1 MEHDQMKLERRQI
14 PFHELQERLNQAL
27 SKTSE
32 KRVGLLTSITGG
44 ELATLILSPKDG
56 TAELMLT
63 PIENNKFPSFSTR
76 HAQFHWFER
85 ALFDFFGIVPEGHP
99 RFKHL
104 LLHEQYAQDFFPLR
118 KIDLPADFKNH
129 LARRYEYLEVKGEG
143 VYELPVGP
151 IHAGVI
157 EPGHFRFS
165 CFGETI
171 VNLEI
176 RLGWVH
182 RGVEKR
188 LTEVPWQKAHFV
200 AEAAASDTA
209 LANAFAHA
217 IAIESILDLEITER
231 AQYLRTIALEIER
244 LAVHIIDVGGIGTD
258 IGLLGISSAMGRLR
272 GKALGL
278 ADLLSGSRFLRGF
291 IFPGGVRPV
300 SERKLSEIKAEVIAL
315 RKDLTPVIQ
324 ILSDNQMATER
335 MKDIGKLSNSLAHEF
350 GVVGIIGKA
359 CGIDCD
365 TRQQFKQGKYPELA
379 PPATIVSGGD
389 ILARTAVRIGEI
401 WSSIETIAKLVD
413 TCPHGEEKVAVPE
426 KLPANATGLGIVE
439 ATRGELIHLIFTD
452 EDGKISRYAI
462 KDPSFDNW
470 TAISIAIRDNL
481 IADFPLCN
489 KSMAL
494 SYSGNDL

>member
-1 MEHDQMKLERRQI
+1 MKLERQQT
-14 PFHELQERLNQAL
+14 PFHELHDILDHAL
-27 SKTSE
+27 SKSSD

-44 ELATLILSPKDG
+44 EIATLLLSPKDG
-56 TAELMLT
+56 TAELMVT
-63 PIENNKFPSFSTR
+63 AVENNKYSSFSTH

-104 LLHEQYAQDFFPLR
+104 LLHDQYAQDFFPLR
-118 KIDLPADFKNH
+118 KIDLPTDFRNA
-129 LARRYEYLEVKGEG
+129 LPRRYEFLEVKGEG

-272 GKALGL
+272 GKALAL
-278 ADLLSGSRFLRGF
+278 ADLISGSRFLRGF

-300 SERKLSEIKAEVIAL
+300 SERKLSEIKAGVIAL
-315 RKDLTPVIQ
+315 KKDLTPVIQ
-324 ILSDNQMATER
+324 MLSDNQMATER
-335 MKDIGKLSNSLAHEF
+335 MKDIGKLSKSLAAEF
-350 GVVGIIGKA
+350 GMVGIIGKA

-365 TRQQFKQGKYPELA
+365 TRRQFQQGKYPELA
-379 PPATIVSGGD
+379 PEPSIEIGGD
-389 ILARTAVRIGEI
+389 ILARTAVRVGEI
-401 WSSIETIAKLVD
+401 WSSLKTIETLVD
-413 TCPHGEEKVAVPE
+413 NCPHGEEKVTVPE
-426 KLPANATGLGIVE
+426 MLPANATGLGIVE

-452 EDGKISRYAI
+452 EDGKICRYAI

>member
-1 MEHDQMKLERRQI
+1 MKLERQQT
-14 PFHELQERLNQAL
+14 PFRELHDILDHAL
-27 SKTSE
+27 SKSSD

-44 ELATLILSPKDG
+44 EIATLLLSPKDG
-56 TAELMLT
+56 TAELMVT
-63 PIENNKFPSFSTR
+63 AVENNKYSSFSTH

-104 LLHEQYAQDFFPLR
+104 LLHDQYAQDFFPLR
-118 KIDLPADFKNH
+118 KIDLPTDFRNA
-129 LARRYEYLEVKGEG
+129 LPRRYEFLEVKGEG

-217 IAIESILDLEITER
+217 IALESILDLEITER

-272 GKALGL
+272 GKALAL
-278 ADLLSGSRFLRGF
+278 ADLISGSRFLRGF

-300 SERKLSEIKAEVIAL
+300 SERKLSEIKAGVIAL
-315 RKDLTPVIQ
+315 KKDLTPVIQ
-324 ILSDNQMATER
+324 MLSDNQMATER
-335 MKDIGKLSNSLAHEF
+335 MKDIGKLSKSLAAEF
-350 GVVGIIGKA
+350 GMVGIIGKA

-365 TRQQFKQGKYPELA
+365 TRRQFKQGKYPELA
-379 PPATIVSGGD
+379 PEPSIEIGGD

-401 WSSIETIAKLVD
+401 WSSLKTIETLVD
-413 TCPHGEEKVAVPE
+413 NCPHGEEKVTVPE
-426 KLPANATGLGIVE
+426 ILPANANGLGIVE

-452 EDGKISRYAI
+452 EDGKICRYAI

>member
-1 MEHDQMKLERRQI
+1 MEHDQMKLERQQT
-14 PFHELQERLNQAL
+14 PFHELHDILDHAL
-27 SKTSE
+27 SKSSD

-44 ELATLILSPKDG
+44 EIATLLLSPKDG
-56 TAELMLT
+56 TAELMVT
-63 PIENNKFPSFSTR
+63 AVENNKYSSFSTH

-104 LLHEQYAQDFFPLR
+104 LLHDQYAQDFFPLR
-118 KIDLPADFKNH
+118 KIDLPTDFRNA
-129 LARRYEYLEVKGEG
+129 LPRRYEFLEVKGEG

-272 GKALGL
+272 GKALAL
-278 ADLLSGSRFLRGF
+278 ADLISGSRFLRGF

-300 SERKLSEIKAEVIAL
+300 SERKLSEIKAGVIAL
-315 RKDLTPVIQ
+315 KKDLTPVIQ
-324 ILSDNQMATER
+324 MLSDNQMATER
-335 MKDIGKLSNSLAHEF
+335 MKDIGKLSKSLAAEF
-350 GVVGIIGKA
+350 GMVGIIGKA

-365 TRQQFKQGKYPELA
+365 TRRQFKQGKYPELA
-379 PPATIVSGGD
+379 PEPSIEIGGD
-389 ILARTAVRIGEI
+389 ILARTAVRVGEI
-401 WSSIETIAKLVD
+401 WSSLKTIETLVD
-413 TCPHGEEKVAVPE
+413 NCPHGEEKVTVPE
-426 KLPANATGLGIVE
+426 MLPANATGLGIVE

-452 EDGKISRYAI
+452 EDGKICRYAI

>member
-1 MEHDQMKLERRQI
+1 MKLERLEMPVDQLHDKLART
-14 PFHELQERLNQAL
+14 LTKDSTKRL
-27 SKTSE
+27 
-32 KRVGLLTSITGG
+32 GLLTSIDGG
-44 ELATLILSPKDG
+44 QLVTLLLNPKDG
-56 TAELMLT
+56 TAELLISPLELERNNYRSLT
-63 PIENNKFPSFSTR
+63 PKL
-76 HAQFHWFER
+76 AQLHWFER
-85 ALFDFFGIVPEGHP
+85 ALFDSFGIVPDGHP

-104 LLHEQYAQDFFPLR
+104 ILHEQYEADFFPLR
-118 KIDLPADFKNH
+118 KIALPENFENV
-129 LARRYEYLEVKGEG
+129 LPRRYEFLEVKGEG

-209 LANAFAHA
+209 CANAFAHA
-217 IAIESILDLEITER
+217 IAIESILGVTVSER
-231 AQYLRTIALEIER
+231 AQYLRSIALEIER
-244 LAVHIIDVGGIGTD
+244 LAMHIIDVGGIGTD
-258 IGLLGISSAMGRLR
+258 IGLLGVASAMGRLR

-291 IFPGGVRPV
+291 IFPGGVRSV
-300 SERKLSEIKAEVIAL
+300 NERKLSEIKAGVTDL
-315 RKDLTPVIQ
+315 RKELAPVIQ
-324 ILSDNQMATER
+324 ILSENQMATER
-335 MKDIGKLSNSLAHEF
+335 MKDIGKLSRSLAHEF
-350 GVVGIIGKA
+350 GMVGVMARA
-359 CGIDCD
+359 CGIEYDS
-365 TRQQFKQGKYPELA
+365 RLSFKQGKFPELA
-379 PPATIVSGGD
+379 PSIVTELGGD
-389 ILARTAVRIGEI
+389 ILARTRVRIGEI
-401 WSSIETIAKLVD
+401 ATTLDTIEKLVD
-413 TCPHGEEKVAVPE
+413 GCPHGEEKMALPE

-439 ATRGELIHLIFTD
+439 AFRGELIHLIFTD
-452 EDGKISRYAI
+452 EAGKISRYAI
-462 KDPSFDNW
+462 KDPSFENW
-470 TAISIAIRDNL
+470 TAISIAIRENL

>member
-1 MEHDQMKLERRQI
+1 MESDQMKLERIQTT
-14 PFHELQERLNQAL
+14 FHQLHDKLDHAL
-27 SKTSE
+27 SKSSD

-44 ELATLILSPKDG
+44 ELATLVLSPKDG
-56 TAELMLT
+56 TAELMVT
-63 PIENNKFPSFSTR
+63 AVENNKYSSFSTN

-104 LLHEQYAQDFFPLR
+104 LLHDQYAQDFFPLR
-118 KIDLPADFKNH
+118 KIELPSDFKNA
-129 LARRYEYLEVKGEG
+129 LPRRYEFLEVKGEG

-217 IAIESILDLEITER
+217 IAIESILELEITER

-272 GKALGL
+272 GKALAL
-278 ADLLSGSRFLRGF
+278 ADLISGSRFLRGF

-300 SERKLSEIKAEVIAL
+300 SERQLSEIKAGVIAL
-315 RKDLTPVIQ
+315 KKDLTPVIQ
-324 ILSDNQMATER
+324 MLSDNQMATER
-335 MKDIGKLSNSLAHEF
+335 MKDIGKLSKSLAAEF
-350 GVVGIIGKA
+350 GMVGVIGKA

-365 TRQQFKQGKYPELA
+365 TRRQFKQGKYPELA
-379 PPATIVSGGD
+379 PEPSIETGGD

-401 WSSIETIAKLVD
+401 WSSLKTIEALVD
-413 TCPHGEEKVAVPE
+413 NCPHGEEKVAVPE
-426 KLPANATGLGIVE
+426 NLPANATGLGIVE

-452 EDGKISRYAI
+452 EDGKICRYAI